1 MYLEE
6 KRELSTT
13 IKISV
18 QCDFCEKNL
27 EVSTLAAHR
36 NHKRNGGKY
45 RCTKCG
51 AKSAATIRPQN
62 TKEYWSREDVK
73 ENHSKTM
80 KNSEKYYE
88 SLKHIKNKGEFN
100 SMYGKTHSEEAIQKM
115 IKYRTGRKQSKETV
129 EKRIST
135 MREKRLQ
142 KILSGEK
149 FEKNLNTVVRQFVNS
164 EFKWSRKVFERDGFK
179 CTKCQSSEKIDAHH
193 IKPFSIIVKEL
204 LKNTDFKTDKEKFI
218 FLHTQPELTD
228 ETLSNGTTLCRKCHR
243 EIHKNWGSHYAT

>member
-1 MYLEE
+1 
-6 KRELSTT
+6 
-13 IKISV
+13 
-18 QCDFCEKNL
+18 
-27 EVSTLAAHR
+27 
-36 NHKRNGGKY
+36 
-45 RCTKCG
+45 
-51 AKSAATIRPQN
+51 
-62 TKEYWSREDVK
+62 
-73 ENHSKTM
+73 
-80 KNSEKYYE
+80 
-88 SLKHIKNKGEFN
+88 
-100 SMYGKTHSEEAIQKM
+100 M

-228 ETLSNGTTLCRKCHR
+228 ETLSNMMR
-243 EIHKNWGSHYAT
+243 